1 MTSSLFQA
9 CMAVVQYIHNTI
21 QRIKSCLDGKNAEN
35 VLLELGIRLHRVIYE
50 HLLQFQYNSIGAMIA
65 IMDVNEYRK
74 CVKNLNIP
82 FVNTLFDTLHALC
95 NLLLVKPEN
104 LKQVCS
110 GETLVS
116 VLTLCVVAY
125 LILCGNNSYFNVSVW
140 FGQFCFG
147 ELYSTPNGL

>member
-116 VLTLCVVAY
+116 VFHVCMFSIFNTLSC
-125 LILCGNNSYFNVSVW
+125 
-140 FGQFCFG
+140 
-147 ELYSTPNGL
+147 